1 MFKNKIRESP
11 KLSKKGNK
19 ENKNLSSKEFLKGY
33 DALWKEGPSIKYQ
46 NPDAWN
52 RHLSQIINS
61 P

>member
-1 MFKNKIRESP
+1 MFKNKLPEDS
-11 KLSKKGNK
+11 KQSKKGNK
-19 ENKNLSSKEFLKGY
+19 ENNHLSSKKFLEGY

-52 RHLSQIINS
+52 KYPQQTVND